1 MAFGSTPPAPPPN
14 RYRTGC
20 LAFAGL
26 SAVLL
31 AVIAFRTFYGG
42 SSLDAA
48 KAEAVELLT
57 IQKSAWNAG
66 DLSRFTATYR
76 MHADLSLYSEGR
88 KYTGWE
94 QVNDRYRTM
103 YPNGPRGQ
111 LDYQD
116 VTAEPLAA
124 DAVVLRGA
132 WTLATAEGARSGLF
146 TILARRFPAPEGWK
160 IVHDHMTVGEM
171 R

>member
-1 MAFGSTPPAPPPN
+1 MAFGSTPPAAPPN
-14 RYRTGC
+14 RYRAGC
-20 LAFAGL
+20 IGFAIL
-26 SAVLL
+26 SSLL
-31 AVIAFRTFYGG
+31 AALWIVMYPMPGLI
-42 SSLDAA
+42 SE
-48 KAEAVELLT
+48 KARMQAEELLT

-66 DLSRFTATYR
+66 DLARFTATYR
-76 MHADLSLYSEGR
+76 LHADVSFFSEGR

-94 QVNDRYRTM
+94 QLNDRYRTM

-132 WTLATAEGARSGLF
+132 WTLATAEGTRSGLF
-146 TILARRFPAPEGWK
+146 TILARKFPAPEGWK
-160 IVHDHMTVGEM
+160 IVHDHMTIGEQ